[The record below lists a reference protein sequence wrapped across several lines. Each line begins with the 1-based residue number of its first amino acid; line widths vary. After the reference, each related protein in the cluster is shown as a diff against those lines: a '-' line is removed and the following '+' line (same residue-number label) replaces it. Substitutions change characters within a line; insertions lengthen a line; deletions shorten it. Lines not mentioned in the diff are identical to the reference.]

1 MATNADIAKAAG
13 VSPAIV
19 SRIVNG
25 DKTLRVS
32 AETRARVLRH
42 IQEMDYSP
50 NVAARSLKASSTGV
64 IALIVHDLTSSVYAE
79 IIAGAHEAAL
89 AYGKAV
95 LVGEANESA
104 SGQSHLEDLVAGRG
118 VDGIILQGAG
128 TRFDRTLE
136 RAARHGVPTVLL
148 QAGDPLTNRVVRLD
162 DEAAGRV
169 ATEHLLS
176 LGHTHIGYIGVAD
189 ELLFSGDRKHGWQ
202 RALADAGIEP
212 QDGWSTDGGNKFA
225 PGADA
230 IRELLRRDP
239 QLTGV
244 VVANVASAIGVSA
257 ALQDLGKR
265 IPDDFSM
272 IAVHDIPLADYL
284 RPALTVI
291 RMPLRQLG
299 SVAIEEVTGGGT
311 TPGVVCVDGA
321 GPELIERASTAPVR
335 RYDAL

>member
-42 IQEMDYSP
+42 IEEMDYSP
-50 NVAARSLKASSTGV
+50 NMAARSLKAASTGV

-79 IIAGAHEAAL
+79 IIAGAHEAAT
-89 AYGKAV
+89 AHGKAV
-95 LVGEANESA
+95 LVGEANEIA
-104 SGQSHLEDLVAGRG
+104 SGQTHLEQLVAGRG

-136 RAARHGVPTVLL
+136 RAARQGVPTVLL
-148 QAGDPLTNRVVRLD
+148 QAGNPARNRVVRLD
-162 DEAAGRV
+162 DEAAGRA

-176 LGHTHIGYIGVAD
+176 LGHTRIGYIGVAD
-189 ELLFSGDRKHGWQ
+189 ELLFSGARRRGWQ
-202 RALADAGIEP
+202 SALSDAGVEAREV
-212 QDGWSTDGGNKFA
+212 WSIDGGNKFE
-225 PGADA
+225 PGAEA
-230 IRELLRRDP
+230 IRALLKHDP
-239 QLTGV
+239 NLTGV
-244 VVANVASAIGVSA
+244 VVANIASAIGVSA

-265 IPDDFSM
+265 IPEDFSL

-284 RPALTVI
+284 RPALTVV
-291 RMPLRQLG
+291 RMPLRRLG
-299 SVAIEEVTGGGT
+299 SVAIEQVTADST
-311 TPGVVCVDGA
+311 RPGVVCVNSIE
-321 GPELIERASTAPVR
+321 PELVMRASTAAVPR
-335 RYDAL
+335 